1 MHMCSSGVWV
11 CVQHF
16 LFCVLEIL
24 TNDYVFMLT
33 LTIWSLVIDNT
44 SFVVQ
49 GERMKED
56 GEENLES
63 RDRDLAQPGSDS
75 VCSPESPWEDSEE
88 VIPTFFSTMN
98 TRYFGPFKLP
108 GNLTLVSLFRSQW

>member
-1 MHMCSSGVWV
+1 MCS
-11 CVQHF
+11 F
-16 LFCVLEIL
+16 LHELYE
-24 TNDYVFMLT
+24 N
-33 LTIWSLVIDNT
+33 LVIGLT

-49 GERMKED
+49 GEIMKED

-63 RDRDLAQPGSDS
+63 HDKDPAQPGSDS
-75 VCSPESPWEDSEE
+75 VCSPESPWEDNEE

-108 GNLTLVSLFRSQW
+108 GSLTLVSRFRNQFVLV